1 VLVAGVNYTNAKLT
15 KDLSG
20 TTDAAINVGALAVNG
35 APVLNVPE
43 WNASLSA
50 DYGFTVAPGYRAS
63 VGGDVDYTGSVAQ
76 TSYDNEPYANFNVR
90 LPAYTLVNLRAS
102 LSWKAYQVQLYA
114 NNVFDKNAQLNAL
127 NDVDDAY
134 IILTNR
140 PRTVGVRLSAH
151 F

>member
-1 VLVAGVNYTNAKLT
+1 MWFG
-15 KDLSG
+15 SG
-20 TTDAAINVGALAVNG
+20 ATDAAINVGALAVNG

-50 DYGFTVAPGYRAS
+50 DYGFNLTPDYRVS
-63 VGGDVDYTGSVAQ
+63 LGGDVDYTGAVAQ
-76 TSYDNEPYANFNVR
+76 TSYDNEFYGNFNVR

-102 LSWKAYQVQLYA
+102 LSWREYQVQLYA
-114 NNVFDKNAQLNAL
+114 NNAFDKNAQVNAI
-127 NDVDDAY
+127 NDVDDPY
-134 IILTNR
+134 NILTNR